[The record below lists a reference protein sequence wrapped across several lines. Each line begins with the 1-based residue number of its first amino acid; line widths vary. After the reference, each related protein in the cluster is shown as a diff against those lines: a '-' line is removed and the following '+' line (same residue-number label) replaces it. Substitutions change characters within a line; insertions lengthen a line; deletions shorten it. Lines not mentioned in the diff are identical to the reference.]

1 MSEIN
6 PLYIFITI
14 VAVAWL
20 IGTYNGFIKYRNSI
34 QEQWS
39 GIDAALKRRFN
50 LIPKLVDAVKGYAK
64 HESELM
70 EGMTDKRVGSD
81 NLTERSAEES
91 EITKGLG
98 GLIAVAENYP
108 DLKASQNYTVLQ
120 NALNEVEGEIQ
131 HARRLYN
138 GAVRKYNTH
147 VESFPSNIMAKIFRF
162 SKADYFTLELA
173 TQREV
178 PDLDFK

>member
-14 VAVAWL
+14 VTIGWL
-20 IGTYNGFIKYRNSI
+20 ISTYNGFIKYRNMI

-50 LIPKLVDAVKGYAK
+50 LIPKLVEAVKGYAR
-64 HESELM
+64 HESEMM
-70 EGMTDKRVGSD
+70 EGMTNKRVGSD
-81 NLTERSAEES
+81 ELSQRSAEES
-91 EITKGLG
+91 AISKGLG

-131 HARRLYN
+131 KARRTYN

-147 VESFPSNIMAKIFRF
+147 VESFPSNVMAKLFRF

-178 PDLDFK
+178 PELDLG